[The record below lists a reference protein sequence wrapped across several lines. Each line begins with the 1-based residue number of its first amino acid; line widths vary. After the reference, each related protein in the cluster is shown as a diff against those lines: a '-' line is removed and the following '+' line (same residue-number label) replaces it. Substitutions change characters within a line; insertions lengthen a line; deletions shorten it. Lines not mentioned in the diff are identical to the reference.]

1 MQAGDTPLHYAA
13 GMGLKDITEV
23 LLAQGAD
30 HTIRNRVRK
39 LDWWLLIFNPSSL
52 TRMDLIYKGWPSQQ
66 SKNKVIAKDLS
77 VRMSNAQLCDLG
89 VTYPSLHVNNLLNV
103 RSMGTH
109 W

>member
-39 LDWWLLIFNPSSL
+39 LDWWLLFLNSS
-52 TRMDLIYKGWPSQQ
+52 S
-66 SKNKVIAKDLS
+66 
-77 VRMSNAQLCDLG
+77 
-89 VTYPSLHVNNLLNV
+89 
-103 RSMGTH
+103 
-109 W
+109 

>member
-39 LDWWLLIFNPSSL
+39 LVWWLLFLKSFFL
-52 TRMDLIYKGWPSQQ
+52 TRMDLIHKGQANRP
-66 SKNKVIAKDLS
+66 
-77 VRMSNAQLCDLG
+77 R
-89 VTYPSLHVNNLLNV
+89 T
-103 RSMGTH
+103 R
-109 W
+109 